1 MNYVGKTVKHKV
13 FGNGTVVEL
22 DKSYMFIQFD
32 FDNQIRKFAYPNIK
46 SFITIANDNLMNEDS
61 SEKNQDH
68 LEKDIK
74 KPINL
79 KLATYNSVTSF
90 CDEYSKAIFCE
101 IGALQRNK
109 SNKHKI
115 YDGKQIEYS
124 NDMYAYSFETDDEL
138 SLPEGTSVSLWE
150 SELSYSGTI
159 ISCEDFTI
167 LLYTNHDFGETVS
180 ELEMESQSWMLL
192 SSLSDRLAEI
202 KESPTK
208 IVKSLICDG
217 EKNINQK
224 THKIKSG
231 QDNALKMALKNKIT
245 FIWGPP
251 GTGKTETL
259 ANIAINY
266 LKLGKRILMV
276 SYSNVSVDG
285 AILRVHHLK
294 KRKKPGEIVR
304 YGNARSDELL
314 SHEYLT
320 SSNLAI
326 YNHPELVEEKK
337 RLNSEKKSVK
347 RDSKRL
353 LEINQRLSQ
362 IKKELK
368 EEERYAVSCASF
380 IVTTVSMAIVN
391 NTIKDSK
398 YDVVIFDEAS
408 MAYIPQV
415 TYSASLA
422 TEHFICL
429 GDFRQLPPIVQSGE
443 ESILNSDI
451 FNYCGI
457 VSAVNHGYSHK
468 WLCMLDTQYRMEEN
482 IATFVGNSFY
492 NSLLNTGDGVSKK
505 RNTIIKSNPFKGQ
518 SISFADLSGMMSVC
532 MKTKDQS
539 RFNILSAFVSFGL
552 AASSRKKLEV
562 GIITPYKAQSR
573 LLHAMSRDLTKAN
586 ENTFEISCATV
597 HQFQGSEKEIIVY
610 DAVDCY
616 RMHHPG
622 MLLSSE
628 FNDYAN
634 RLFNVAMTRAR
645 GKFIAVANVDY
656 MSRKNLSKELLFKQ
670 LIDQQKS
677 NSNMVS
683 GNQLLSE
690 ITNNAII
697 QFYDEKD
704 SIKIFLEDLEKSKIE
719 INIDIPSKPIVDN
732 DFKKMFDLLKK
743 LKEKGVKIIV
753 RVEDKKDIPLEYQ
766 SIIVQNSSVMNPIA
780 ILDKKIIWY
789 GMPNSCANFITKSS
803 TIYTTYFPCIRFLG
817 RNTAKSL
824 YSLLNMANT
833 MDNATNLVTDDF
845 GNAFTDTF
853 ASYVL
858 ANRTCPNCGKP
869 MKFKKSRTGKFF
881 LGCSKY
887 PYCKTTEWIDTDL
900 VDEYLYRNGGTGQK
914 CPKCGSSLEA
924 IKGKYGIYV
933 RCCGYEHHIIKLD
946 KI

>member
-202 KESPTK
+202 KESPRK

-294 KRKKPGEIVR
+294 KRK
-304 YGNARSDELL
+304 SQ
-314 SHEYLT
+314 
-320 SSNLAI
+320 
-326 YNHPELVEEKK
+326 EK
-337 RLNSEKKSVK
+337 L
-347 RDSKRL
+347 
-353 LEINQRLSQ
+353 
-362 IKKELK
+362 
-368 EEERYAVSCASF
+368 
-380 IVTTVSMAIVN
+380 
-391 NTIKDSK
+391 
-398 YDVVIFDEAS
+398 FDME
-408 MAYIPQV
+408 
-415 TYSASLA
+415 
-422 TEHFICL
+422 
-429 GDFRQLPPIVQSGE
+429 
-443 ESILNSDI
+443 
-451 FNYCGI
+451 
-457 VSAVNHGYSHK
+457 
-468 WLCMLDTQYRMEEN
+468 MLDQMNCYLMN
-482 IATFVGNSFY
+482 I
-492 NSLLNTGDGVSKK
+492 
-505 RNTIIKSNPFKGQ
+505 
-518 SISFADLSGMMSVC
+518 
-532 MKTKDQS
+532 
-539 RFNILSAFVSFGL
+539 
-552 AASSRKKLEV
+552 
-562 GIITPYKAQSR
+562 
-573 LLHAMSRDLTKAN
+573 
-586 ENTFEISCATV
+586 
-597 HQFQGSEKEIIVY
+597 
-610 DAVDCY
+610 
-616 RMHHPG
+616 
-622 MLLSSE
+622 
-628 FNDYAN
+628 
-634 RLFNVAMTRAR
+634 
-645 GKFIAVANVDY
+645 
-656 MSRKNLSKELLFKQ
+656 
-670 LIDQQKS
+670 
-677 NSNMVS
+677 
-683 GNQLLSE
+683 
-690 ITNNAII
+690 
-697 QFYDEKD
+697 
-704 SIKIFLEDLEKSKIE
+704 
-719 INIDIPSKPIVDN
+719 
-732 DFKKMFDLLKK
+732 
-743 LKEKGVKIIV
+743 
-753 RVEDKKDIPLEYQ
+753 
-766 SIIVQNSSVMNPIA
+766 
-780 ILDKKIIWY
+780 
-789 GMPNSCANFITKSS
+789 
-803 TIYTTYFPCIRFLG
+803 
-817 RNTAKSL
+817 
-824 YSLLNMANT
+824 
-833 MDNATNLVTDDF
+833 
-845 GNAFTDTF
+845 
-853 ASYVL
+853 
-858 ANRTCPNCGKP
+858 
-869 MKFKKSRTGKFF
+869 
-881 LGCSKY
+881 
-887 PYCKTTEWIDTDL
+887 
-900 VDEYLYRNGGTGQK
+900 
-914 CPKCGSSLEA
+914 
-924 IKGKYGIYV
+924 
-933 RCCGYEHHIIKLD
+933 
-946 KI
+946 